1 MHNEFKKQE
10 INQDYSLLEYI
21 ELLEFWLKSQKPL
34 HLPPLI
40 NKFGKQYIKLHHTQM
55 DKLYKWIVDTREQ
68 FDKLGKGVFKAKF
81 ANPDTQNNLANKTS
95 DTVIE
100 TDPHVNSNSTHF
112 PLPNLSSDL
121 SSEASG
127 LHPFHVD
134 LDTNPL
140 DIIDHIEV
148 CYEQSKMF
156 DHILLHYRLIIQVIV
171 SMKMKQ
177 LQKGIWAVIVSQ
189 SLFTS

>member
-1 MHNEFKKQE
+1 
-10 INQDYSLLEYI
+10 
-21 ELLEFWLKSQKPL
+21 
-34 HLPPLI
+34 
-40 NKFGKQYIKLHHTQM
+40 M

-68 FDKLGKGVFKAKF
+68 FEKLGKGVFKAKL

-148 CYEQSKMF
+148 CYEQSKTF
-156 DHILLHYRLIIQVIV
+156 DHILLHCRLIIQVIV
-171 SMKMKQ
+171 SMKIKQ
-177 LQKGIWAVIVSQ
+177 LQKGKWAVIVSQ

>member
-1 MHNEFKKQE
+1 M
-10 INQDYSLLEYI
+10 SLTS
-21 ELLEFWLKSQKPL
+21 LKSKKL
-34 HLPPLI
+34 TKTTASL
-40 NKFGKQYIKLHHTQM
+40 NTSSYIKLHHTQM

-68 FDKLGKGVFKAKF
+68 FDKLGKGVFKAKL

-127 LHPFHVD
+127 SHPFHVD
-134 LDTNPL
+134 LDTDPL
-140 DIIDHIEV
+140 DI
-148 CYEQSKMF
+148 MT
-156 DHILLHYRLIIQVIV
+156 ILRCVMNKVRRLITFCFI
-171 SMKMKQ
+171 
-177 LQKGIWAVIVSQ
+177 
-189 SLFTS
+189 TD